1 MTPPE
6 RPRIRTRQLVDDYD
20 RIWTVRE
27 RVDDLKGHPDR
38 RSLVFDG
45 TDMMRRLWV
54 YPDDWFELSDAD
66 LLALSVA
73 PPARRPLDPPTASR
87 RPQP

>member
-54 YPDDWFELSDAD
+54 YPDDWFELSDED

-73 PPARRPLDPPTASR
+73 PPARRPLDPSTASR